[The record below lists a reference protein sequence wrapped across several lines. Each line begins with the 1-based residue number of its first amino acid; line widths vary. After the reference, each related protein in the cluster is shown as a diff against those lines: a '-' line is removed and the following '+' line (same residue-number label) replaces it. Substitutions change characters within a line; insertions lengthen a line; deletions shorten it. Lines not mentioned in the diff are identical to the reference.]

1 MTSQEVIKQEIKRRI
16 DLYSI
21 AEKNDSIFAR
31 MGELSSLID
40 FIESLSE
47 DFKIQYKSNIGYQHA
62 YSQNDMMK
70 IKNS

>member
-21 AEKNDSIFAR
+21 AEKDDSIFAR

-47 DFKIQYKSNIGYQHA
+47 DFETQYKSNMGYQHSD
-62 YSQNDMMK
+62 SQIVYD
-70 IKNS
+70 NSKT